1 MPTRIVSHRS
11 LAGAFAD
18 QGGRAFA
25 RPVGGLEASGPEAE
39 DQAFMTA
46 YLGDALRAIEDAETL
61 PGVMVAPGHQLA
73 SLIQSYLAE
82 NPDGNLQTSEQP
94 LPGGGIEVKYDSG
107 DVLGWARS
115 VFSWWRRIRKQ
126 PWRAPSPAPEPL
138 GTNGRARIALLAD
151 WGTGLYGAVQSAQ
164 AIEADGRFDL
174 LMHLGDVYYSGTR
187 KEVRENFLAKWPK
200 VPGAISR
207 ALNSNHEMYC
217 GGDGLFNETL
227 PAFGQAGTTC
237 ALQTDDWLLVGL
249 DSGYD
254 DHDLHGEQAAWL
266 EGLIDGAG
274 DRRVILFSHHQP
286 YSLLDSQGPKLAAK
300 LAKVLAARQ
309 IFAWYL
315 GPRAPLR
322 ALRSASGVGPAR
334 PLHRAR
340 RLPRVP
346 RSGHRVSGR
355 GRRRPLAPP
364 GTAQPGP
371 RRHPARRREPVR
383 RGPPGRLLAARLCHA
398 GPRRP
403 AVPRSDPR
411 AGRNRCPRAR
421 ARLAAM
427 ALFDQPE
434 LDYVR
439 SRLAQKLV
447 TGNMGVWF
455 VTWTTPAFFGSVP
468 QVPVP
473 SDMAERALAMAQEL
487 SAPATF
493 RYPGALEGILN
504 GLDPVI
510 DVKIQALRARVMA
523 LAAAHAVPAVPGA
536 DPLDDPILQSGLIF
550 WNRKALHDAAKP
562 MLKQGGRPILLVN
575 GVSGSG
581 KSYTAEWLQHAKW
594 LRADFVLGTPVMSE
608 DTSGVAAD
616 ALGDAA
622 IEADLKEMARQIVKA
637 LNLEPTLTQ
646 LPVLQGKSLNQYVD
660 RLSDWI
666 LGHLP
671 SNGGVAQ
678 YRIVLDGYGKAGTSP
693 ACRTLVPALA
703 KRAVRPGPNRDR
715 VRLVLLDF
723 PAKELAAVKVDSYIT
738 EETIPAVC
746 VDHVRLAIR
755 AGLQRANLEF
765 TDDDVDGVLEA
776 AREQVADRDIA
787 DTDPLYAYALN
798 CALRQLLAL

>member
-1 MPTRIVSHRS
+1 
-11 LAGAFAD
+11 
-18 QGGRAFA
+18 
-25 RPVGGLEASGPEAE
+25 
-39 DQAFMTA
+39 
-46 YLGDALRAIEDAETL
+46 
-61 PGVMVAPGHQLA
+61 
-73 SLIQSYLAE
+73 
-82 NPDGNLQTSEQP
+82 
-94 LPGGGIEVKYDSG
+94 
-107 DVLGWARS
+107 
-115 VFSWWRRIRKQ
+115 
-126 PWRAPSPAPEPL
+126 
-138 GTNGRARIALLAD
+138 
-151 WGTGLYGAVQSAQ
+151 
-164 AIEADGRFDL
+164 
-174 LMHLGDVYYSGTR
+174 
-187 KEVRENFLAKWPK
+187 
-200 VPGAISR
+200 
-207 ALNSNHEMYC
+207 
-217 GGDGLFNETL
+217 
-227 PAFGQAGTTC
+227 
-237 ALQTDDWLLVGL
+237 
-249 DSGYD
+249 
-254 DHDLHGEQAAWL
+254 
-266 EGLIDGAG
+266 
-274 DRRVILFSHHQP
+274 
-286 YSLLDSQGPKLAAK
+286 
-300 LAKVLAARQ
+300 
-309 IFAWYL
+309 
-315 GPRAPLR
+315 
-322 ALRSASGVGPAR
+322 
-334 PLHRAR
+334 
-340 RLPRVP
+340 
-346 RSGHRVSGR
+346 
-355 GRRRPLAPP
+355 
-364 GTAQPGP
+364 
-371 RRHPARRREPVR
+371 
-383 RGPPGRLLAARLCHA
+383 
-398 GPRRP
+398 
-403 AVPRSDPR
+403 
-411 AGRNRCPRAR
+411 
-421 ARLAAM
+421 M

-447 TGNMGVWF
+447 TGGMGVWF

-510 DVKIQALRARVMA
+510 DVKIQALRARVIA
-523 LAAAHAVPAVPGA
+523 LAAASAVPAVPGA

-594 LRADFVLGTPVMSE
+594 LRADFVLGTPVLSE

-678 YRIVLDGYGKAGTSP
+678 YWIVLDGYGKAGTSP

-755 AGLQRANLEF
+755 AGLKRANQEF

-787 DTDPLYAYALN
+787 ETDPLYAYALN